1 MTDLS
6 INGVPFCAHHG
17 LMVLARTKEIHGQ
30 RVEVYVCPGD
40 PTHKE
45 FRVVEGQ
52 DTTPE
57 EMRKPVHTF
66 LCFPRLF
73 GPNGE
78 VDPEEEEE
86 PEGEA

>member
-6 INGVPFCAHHG
+6 VNGVPFCSQHG

-30 RVEVYVCPGD
+30 WIAVYECPADRTHREFCLVERKDEP
-40 PTHKE
+40 P
-45 FRVVEGQ
+45 VEI
-52 DTTPE
+52 
-57 EMRKPVHTF
+57 RKPVNTF